1 MEKQT
6 KNTERKNVYLNLYSD
21 NVYCYY
27 GTDSG
32 AILNGEIA
40 STIEER
46 ANNHKIKEKLSINF
60 KTYKEAPINQ
70 EEFVNAYHNTFSS
83 KIKTKQH
90 ELKRC
95 LITGII
101 LLLIGLVMLCFDVF
115 IENKVPYFWFEF
127 FNVFSW
133 VFCWG
138 AIEVLTIQL
147 VQIKM
152 EINKLKK
159 ITNANLLFTSTSLH
173 TTKETN
179 KKSTRK
185 GTKSAP
191 SAESNE

>member
-1 MEKQT
+1 M
-6 KNTERKNVYLNLYSD
+6 LN
-21 NVYCYY
+21 
-27 GTDSG
+27 
-32 AILNGEIA
+32 
-40 STIEER
+40 
-46 ANNHKIKEKLSINF
+46 
-60 KTYKEAPINQ
+60 
-70 EEFVNAYHNTFSS
+70 S

-95 LITGII
+95 LITGLI

-159 ITNANLLFTSTSLH
+159 ITNANLLFTSNSLH

-179 KKSTRK
+179 KKSKRK
-185 GTKSAP
+185 DTKSVP
-191 SAESNE
+191 SAESDK

>member
-1 MEKQT
+1 MDKQI
-6 KNTERKNVYLNLYSD
+6 KRKNVSLNLYSD
-21 NVYCYY
+21 DVYCYY

-32 AILNGEIA
+32 AILNTDIS

-60 KTYKEAPINQ
+60 QTYKESPINQ

-83 KIKTKQH
+83 KIKTKKH
-90 ELKRC
+90 EFKRC

-101 LLLIGLVMLCFDVF
+101 LLLVGLAMLCFDVF
-115 IENKVPYFWFEF
+115 IENKVSYFWFEF

-147 VQIKM
+147 IQIQM
-152 EINKLKK
+152 EINKIKK
-159 ITNANLLFTSTSLH
+159 ITEADITFTSTSLH
-173 TTKETN
+173 PAVKARKTTASKTTKKEKTATE
-179 KKSTRK
+179 KTEK
-185 GTKSAP
+185 
-191 SAESNE
+191 